1 MAILTT
7 FLPGDSGIIIF
18 LGLICLGFIIGVLSG
33 LFGVGGGFLMTPMLN
48 AVFGIP
54 YNIAVGS
61 GLAQMVGTSAAASL
75 RHRSYGHIDYKL
87 ALFILAGSLVGAE
100 LGARI
105 LVKLKGLGSIILH
118 SHLIGKMYLWMT
130 FIYVVLLLVVGVS
143 MFLESRKAKKRPP
156 RGGIVAT
163 GISRRIQEMEL
174 GPLISLRVSRIASIS
189 VWSII
194 VVGFFVGILSGLL
207 GVGGGFIITPAF
219 IYLFGVPTMV
229 AVGTGLFQIIF
240 TSGYGTLTH
249 FFKGNVDFTLVVCI
263 LAGSLIGSQF
273 GAMLNKRLR
282 GAYVRYYFSWVV
294 FSAMGII
301 ITKFLYNLGYFDW
314 LR

>member
-7 FLPGDSGIIIF
+7 FLPGDNGIIIF

-61 GLAQMVGTSAAASL
+61 GLAQIVGTSAAASL
-75 RHRSYGHIDYKL
+75 RHRSYGHIEYKL
-87 ALFILAGSLVGAE
+87 ALYILVGSLGGVE

-118 SHLIGKMYLWMT
+118 NHLIGKMYLWMT
-130 FIYVVLLLVVGVS
+130 FIYVALLLVVGVS
-143 MFLESRKAKKRPP
+143 MFLESRKARRRSP
-156 RGGIVAT
+156 RGGIVT
-163 GISRRIQEMEL
+163 TRISRKIQEMNV
-174 GPLISLRVSRIASIS
+174 GPLISLPVSRIPSIS
-189 VWSII
+189 VWII
-194 VVGFFVGILSGLL
+194 IGVGFLIGILSGLL

-219 IYLFGVPTMV
+219 IYLFGVPTSV

-240 TSGYGTLTH
+240 TSGYGALTH
-249 FFKGNVDFTLVVCI
+249 FFKGNVDFTLVAGI

-294 FSAMGII
+294 FIAIGII
-301 ITKFLYNLGYFDW
+301 ILKFLYNLGYFDW
-314 LR
+314 VR

>member
-1 MAILTT
+1 
-7 FLPGDSGIIIF
+7 
-18 LGLICLGFIIGVLSG
+18 
-33 LFGVGGGFLMTPMLN
+33 MTPMLN

-61 GLAQMVGTSAAASL
+61 SLAQMVGTSAAASL
-75 RHRSYGHIDYKL
+75 RHRSYGHLDYKL
-87 ALFILAGSLVGAE
+87 ALFTLVGSLGGAE
-100 LGARI
+100 LGARV
-105 LVKLKGLGSIILH
+105 LVKLRESGSITLH
-118 SHLIGKMYLWMT
+118 NYPLNKMYLWIT
-130 FIYVVLLLVVGVS
+130 FIYIVLLLVVGLS
-143 MFLESRKAKKRPP
+143 MFLESRKAKKRSPQ
-156 RGGIVAT
+156 GGIVAT
-163 GISRRIQEMEL
+163 RISRKIQEMIAP
-174 GPLISLRVSRIASIS
+174 PLISLPTSRIVSIS

-194 VVGFFVGILSGLL
+194 VIGFLIGVLSGLL
-207 GVGGGFIITPAF
+207 GVGGGFVITPAF
-219 IYLFGVPTMV
+219 IYLFGVPTSV

-240 TSGYGTLTH
+240 TSGYGALTH
-249 FFKGNVDFTLVVCI
+249 FFKGNVNFILVAGI

-294 FSAMGII
+294 FMAIGII

>member
-1 MAILTT
+1 VAILTT
-7 FLPGDSGIIIF
+7 SLPGDSGIIIF
-18 LGLICLGFIIGVLSG
+18 LGLIFLGFVVGVLSG

-75 RHRSYGHIDYKL
+75 KHRSYGHIDYKL
-87 ALFILAGSLVGAE
+87 VLFTLVGSLVGAE

-105 LVKLKGLGSIILH
+105 LVELKGLGSVTLH
-118 SHLIGKMYLWMT
+118 SHLVGKMYLWLT
-130 FIYVVLLLVVGVS
+130 FIYLALLLVVGIF

-163 GISRRIQEMEL
+163 KISRKIQEIEV

-194 VVGFFVGILSGLL
+194 LMGFLIGILSGLL

-219 IYLFGVPTMV
+219 IYFFGVPTTV

-240 TSGYGTLTH
+240 TSGYGALTH
-249 FFKGNVDFTLVVCI
+249 FFKGNVDFTLVTCI

-282 GAYVRYYFSWVV
+282 GAYVRYYFSWVI
-294 FSAMGII
+294 FIATGII
-301 ITKFLYNLGYFDW
+301 ILKFLFNLGYFDW

>member
-1 MAILTT
+1 
-7 FLPGDSGIIIF
+7 
-18 LGLICLGFIIGVLSG
+18 
-33 LFGVGGGFLMTPMLN
+33 MTPMLN

-61 GLAQMVGTSAAASL
+61 SLAQMVGTSAAASL

-87 ALFILAGSLVGAE
+87 ALFILAGSLGGAE

-105 LVKLKGLGSIILH
+105 LVKLKGLGSVTLH
-118 SHLIGKMYLWMT
+118 NHLVGKMYLWMT
-130 FIYVVLLLVVGVS
+130 FIYVVLLLLVGVF
-143 MFLESRKAKKRPP
+143 MFLESRKAKKRSP

-163 GISRRIQEMEL
+163 RISRKIQKMEL
-174 GPLISLRVSRIASIS
+174 GPLISLPVSRIASIS
-189 VWSII
+189 VWSI
-194 VVGFFVGILSGLL
+194 VVIGFLMGILSGLL

-249 FFKGNVDFTLVVCI
+249 FFKGNVDFTLVACI
-263 LAGSLIGSQF
+263 LAGSLIGSQL

-294 FSAMGII
+294 FMAMGII

>member
-7 FLPGDSGIIIF
+7 FLLGDNGIIIF
-18 LGLICLGFIIGVLSG
+18 LGLICLGFIVGVLSG

-61 GLAQMVGTSAAASL
+61 SLAQMVGTSAAASL
-75 RHRSYGHIDYKL
+75 KHRSYGHLDYKL
-87 ALFILAGSLVGAE
+87 ALFTLVGSLGGAE
-100 LGARI
+100 LGARV
-105 LVKLKGLGSIILH
+105 LVKLRESGSITFYN
-118 SHLIGKMYLWMT
+118 HLVGKMYLWIT
-130 FIYVVLLLVVGVS
+130 FIYITLLLVVGTF

-163 GISRRIQEMEL
+163 KISKKIQEIDAP
-174 GPLISLRVSRIASIS
+174 PLISLNISRIDSIS
-189 VWSII
+189 IWI
-194 VVGFFVGILSGLL
+194 VIAIGFLIGILSGLL

-219 IYLFGVPTMV
+219 IYLFGVPTGV

-240 TSGYGTLTH
+240 TSGYGSLTH
-249 FFKGNVDFTLVVCI
+249 FFKGNVDFTLVAGI

-294 FSAMGII
+294 FISIGII
-301 ITKFLYNLGYFDW
+301 IIKFLYNLGYFDW
-314 LR
+314 VR

>member
-1 MAILTT
+1 MAILTS

-18 LGLICLGFIIGVLSG
+18 LGLICLGFVVGVLSG

-61 GLAQMVGTSAAASL
+61 DLCQMAGTTTAASL

-87 ALFILAGSLVGAE
+87 ALFILAGSLGGAE

-105 LVKLKGLGSIILH
+105 LVKLRELGSITLH
-118 SHLIGKMYLWMT
+118 NRSVGKMYLWMT
-130 FIYVVLLLVVGVS
+130 FIYFVLLLVVGVS

-163 GISRRIQEMEL
+163 RISRKIQKMIAP
-174 GPLISLRVSRIASIS
+174 PLISLSTSRIASIS
-189 VWSII
+189 VWSVIA
-194 VVGFFVGILSGLL
+194 VGFLIGILSGLL

-219 IYLFGVPTMV
+219 IYLFRVPTSV

-240 TSGYGTLTH
+240 TSGYGALTH
-249 FFKGNVDFTLVVCI
+249 FFKGNVDFTLVAGI

-282 GAYVRYYFSWVV
+282 GAYVRFYFSWIV
-294 FSAMGII
+294 FIAIGII
-301 ITKFLYNLGYFDW
+301 ILKFLYNLGYVG
-314 LR
+314 

>member
-7 FLPGDSGIIIF
+7 FLPGESGIIIF

-33 LFGVGGGFLMTPMLN
+33 MFGVGGGFLMTPMLN

-61 GLAQMVGTSAAASL
+61 SLAQMVGTSAAASL
-75 RHRSYGHIDYKL
+75 RHRSYGHLDYKL
-87 ALFILAGSLVGAE
+87 ALFTLVGSLGGAE
-100 LGARI
+100 LGARV
-105 LVKLKGLGSIILH
+105 LVRLRELGSITLH
-118 SHLIGKMYLWMT
+118 NHLVGKMYLWIT
-130 FIYVVLLLVVGVS
+130 FIYIVLLLVVGLS
-143 MFLESRKAKKRPP
+143 MFLESRKAKKRSPQ
-156 RGGIVAT
+156 GGIVAT
-163 GISRRIQEMEL
+163 RISRKIQEMIAP
-174 GPLISLRVSRIASIS
+174 PLISLPVSKIVSVS

-194 VVGFFVGILSGLL
+194 VIGFLIGVLSGLL
-207 GVGGGFIITPAF
+207 GVGGGFVITPAF
-219 IYLFGVPTMV
+219 IYLFGVPTSV

-249 FFKGNVDFTLVVCI
+249 FFKGNVDFTLVACI
-263 LAGSLIGSQF
+263 LAGSLGGSQL

-282 GAYVRYYFSWVV
+282 GAHIRYYFSWVV
-294 FSAMGII
+294 FIAIGII
-301 ITKFLYNLGYFDW
+301 ILKFLYILGYFDW

>member
-1 MAILTT
+1 
-7 FLPGDSGIIIF
+7 
-18 LGLICLGFIIGVLSG
+18 
-33 LFGVGGGFLMTPMLN
+33 MTPMLN

-87 ALFILAGSLVGAE
+87 ALFILAGSLGGAE

-105 LVKLKGLGSIILH
+105 LVKLKGLGFVILH
-118 SHLIGKMYLWMT
+118 NHLVGKMYLWIT
-130 FIYVVLLLVVGVS
+130 FIYVVLLLLVGVS
-143 MFLESRKAKKRPP
+143 MFLESRQAKKRSP

-163 GISRRIQEMEL
+163 RIPRKIKEMEL
-174 GPLISLRVSRIASIS
+174 GPLISLPVSRIASIS
-189 VWSII
+189 VWSI
-194 VVGFFVGILSGLL
+194 VVIGFFVGILSGLL

-240 TSGYGTLTH
+240 TSGYGALTH
-249 FFKGNVDFTLVVCI
+249 FFKGNVDFTLVACI
-263 LAGSLIGSQF
+263 LAGSLIGSQL

-294 FSAMGII
+294 FIAIGII
-301 ITKFLYNLGYFDW
+301 VIKFLYNLGYLD
-314 LR
+314 

>member
-249 FFKGNVDFTLVVCI
+249 FFKGNVDFTLVACI
-263 LAGSLIGSQF
+263 LAGSLIGSQL

-294 FSAMGII
+294 FITMGII

>member
-7 FLPGDSGIIIF
+7 LLPGDNGIIIF
-18 LGLICLGFIIGVLSG
+18 LGLIWLGFIIGVLSG
-33 LFGVGGGFLMTPMLN
+33 MFGVGGGFLMTPMLN

-75 RHRSYGHIDYKL
+75 KHRSYGHIDYKL

-105 LVKLKGLGSIILH
+105 LVKLKGLGSVTLH
-118 SHLIGKMYLWMT
+118 NHLVGKMYLWMT
-130 FIYVVLLLVVGVS
+130 FIYIALLLAVGVS
-143 MFLESRKAKKRPP
+143 MFLESRKAKRRSP

-163 GISRRIQEMEL
+163 KISRKIQKMDAP
-174 GPLISLRVSRIASIS
+174 PLISLTISRIASIS

-194 VVGFFVGILSGLL
+194 VTGFLIGILSGLL
-207 GVGGGFIITPAF
+207 GVGGGFVITPAF
-219 IYLFGVPTMV
+219 IYLFGVPTTV

-249 FFKGNVDFTLVVCI
+249 FFKGNVDFTLVACI

-294 FSAMGII
+294 FIAIGII
-301 ITKFLYNLGYFDW
+301 ILKFLYNLGYFDW

>member
-7 FLPGDSGIIIF
+7 FLPGDNGIIIF
-18 LGLICLGFIIGVLSG
+18 LGLICFGFVIGVLSG

-61 GLAQMVGTSAAASL
+61 GLAQMVGTSATASL
-75 RHRSYGHIDYKL
+75 KHRSYGHIDYKL
-87 ALFILAGSLVGAE
+87 ALFILVGSLGGAE
-100 LGARI
+100 LGARV
-105 LVKLKGLGSIILH
+105 LVRLRELGSITLH
-118 SHLIGKMYLWMT
+118 NHLVGKMYLWMT
-130 FIYVVLLLVVGVS
+130 FIYIVLLLVVGTF

-163 GISRRIQEMEL
+163 RISKKIQKMDAP
-174 GPLISLRVSRIASIS
+174 PLISLPTSRIDSIS
-189 VWSII
+189 IWII
-194 VVGFFVGILSGLL
+194 IAIGFLMGILSGLL

-219 IYLFGVPTMV
+219 IYLFGVPTSV

-240 TSGYGTLTH
+240 TSGYGSLTH
-249 FFKGNVDFTLVVCI
+249 FLKGNVDFTLVAGI

-294 FSAMGII
+294 FMAIGVIVL
-301 ITKFLYNLGYFDW
+301 KFLYNLGYFDW
-314 LR
+314 VR

>member
-7 FLPGDSGIIIF
+7 FLPGDNRIIIF
-18 LGLICLGFIIGVLSG
+18 LGLICLGFIVGVLSG

-61 GLAQMVGTSAAASL
+61 GLAQMVGTSATASL
-75 RHRSYGHIDYKL
+75 KHRSYGHIDYKL
-87 ALFILAGSLVGAE
+87 ALFILVGSLGGAE

-105 LVKLKGLGSIILH
+105 LVKLKGLGSVTLH
-118 SHLIGKMYLWMT
+118 THLVGKMYLWIT
-130 FIYVVLLLVVGVS
+130 FIYIALLLVVGIS

-163 GISRRIQEMEL
+163 RIPRKIQEMNV
-174 GPLISLRVSRIASIS
+174 GPLISLPTSGIASIS
-189 VWSII
+189 VWSMIML
-194 VVGFFVGILSGLL
+194 GFLIGILSGLL

-219 IYLFGVPTMV
+219 IYLFGVPTTV

-240 TSGYGTLTH
+240 TSSYGALTH
-249 FFKGNVDFTLVVCI
+249 FFKGNVDFTLVACI
-263 LAGSLIGSQF
+263 LAGSLGGSQL

-294 FSAMGII
+294 FMAMGII
-301 ITKFLYNLGYFDW
+301 VLKFLYNLGYFD
-314 LR
+314 

>member
-1 MAILTT
+1 MINCIAIT
-7 FLPGDSGIIIF
+7 G
-18 LGLICLGFIIGVLSG
+18 LGVSIGVLSG
-33 LFGVGGGFLMTPMLN
+33 LFGVGGGFFLVPMLN
-48 AVFGIP
+48 AVFGVP

-75 RHRSYGHIDYKL
+75 KHRSYGHIDYKL
-87 ALFILAGSLVGAE
+87 VLFTLVGSLGGAE
-100 LGARI
+100 LGARV
-105 LVKLKGLGSIILH
+105 LVRLRELGSITLH
-118 SHLIGKMYLWMT
+118 SHLVGKMYLWIT
-130 FIYVVLLLVVGVS
+130 FIYIVLLLVVGLS
-143 MFLESRKAKKRPP
+143 MFLESRKARKRPA

-163 GISRRIQEMEL
+163 RISRKIQKMEL
-174 GPLISLRVSRIASIS
+174 GPLISLPASRIPSIS

-194 VVGFFVGILSGLL
+194 VIGFLIGILSGLL
-207 GVGGGFIITPAF
+207 GVGGGFVITPAF
-219 IYLFGVPTMV
+219 IYLFGVPTSV

-294 FSAMGII
+294 FMAIGII
-301 ITKFLYNLGYFDW
+301 ILKFLYILGYFDW